1 MTLPTINNVIPPAP
15 TCKEFP
21 IEKMKIVLKMI
32 VGFLPYESDIN
43 GAVKAPKKVP
53 NDKNDT
59 KMDICWAVNES

>member
-43 GAVKAPKKVP
+43 GAVKAPKKFP
-53 NDKNDT
+53 MT
-59 KMDICWAVNES
+59 KMTPKWTFVGR